1 MTKVPLRLQAFLH
14 GAPKSQNSA
23 ILTDFMR
30 KMHFLAP
37 KRKKSISGS
46 KMLPGPLGPLWT
58 RGKLEANSRIGR
70 YIFEIFMLKSIFDG
84 KLIFYH
90 SYF

>member
-1 MTKVPLRLQAFLH
+1 MTKIPLRLQAFLH

-37 KRKKSISGS
+37 KRKKKHFRLQNAPWAPRASLI
-46 KMLPGPLGPLWT
+46 T
-58 RGKLEANSRIGR
+58 RQSRR
-70 YIFEIFMLKSIFDG
+70 KLKSRKVDF
-84 KLIFYH
+84 
-90 SYF
+90 

>member
-1 MTKVPLRLQAFLH
+1 MTKIPLRLQAFLH

-46 KMLPGPLGPLWT
+46 KMLPGPLGPHLS
-58 RGKLEANSRIGR
+58 RANPGENSRVGR
-70 YIFEIFMLKSIFDG
+70 
-84 KLIFYH
+84 
-90 SYF
+90 